1 MASTFKSKENM
12 GGLLQEGGKGYVGPL
27 GRLFVGSSKA
37 ITQIIGGGGVGAG
50 PLFLRLC
57 INAGKSLTN

>member
-1 MASTFKSKENM
+1 M

-50 PLFLRLC
+50 PPLPTPMYKRRQITHKLNKILTRLS
-57 INAGKSLTN
+57 I